1 MGDGGSPKI
10 SQKITGGRGGS
21 HQKIT
26 EDHKG
31 VCGWPAKEFA
41 KLKVL
46 KKEIITPR
54 ISYSWVVQEVS
65 SSQTNI
71 DLIRIALTKRYIF
84 WKVV

>member
-26 EDHKG
+26 KDHNHKRG
-31 VCGWPAKEFA
+31 WGWPAKEFA

-84 WKVV
+84 